1 MRMRLHW
8 MLLAAAV
15 TTGACGSSTTS
26 PNGPGT
32 GNGGGGGAVGTVTVG
47 NIFFQSGHNGTKN
60 PAVDTVAAG
69 TTVTWTWTGT
79 GGTSHSVLSAGSP
92 SFTSSSTLTGSGMTY
107 AFTFT
112 APGTYQYHCAVHGTA
127 MSGTIVVQ

>member
-8 MLLAAAV
+8 LLLAAAL

-26 PNGPGT
+26 PSGPGT
-32 GNGGGGGAVGTVTVG
+32 GGGGGGAVGTVTVG
-47 NIFFQSGHNGTKN
+47 NIFFRSGHNGTTN

-92 SFTSSSTLTGSGMTY
+92 SFTSSPIQSGDGKTY
-107 AFTFT
+107 TFMFGT
-112 APGTYQYHCAVHGTA
+112 PGTYQYDCAVHGTA
-127 MSGTIVVQ
+127 MSGRIVVQ

>member
-8 MLLAAAV
+8 LLLAAAL
-15 TTGACGSSTTS
+15 TTGACGSGTTS
-26 PNGPGT
+26 PSGPGT
-32 GNGGGGGAVGTVTVG
+32 GGGGGGAAGTVTVG
-47 NIFFQSGHNGTKN
+47 NIFFRSGHNGTTN

-79 GGTSHSVLSAGSP
+79 GGTSHSVLSTGSP
-92 SFTSSSTLTGSGMTY
+92 SFTSSPTQSGDGKTY
-107 AFTFT
+107 TFTFVT
-112 APGTYQYHCAVHGTA
+112 PGTYQYDCVVHGTA